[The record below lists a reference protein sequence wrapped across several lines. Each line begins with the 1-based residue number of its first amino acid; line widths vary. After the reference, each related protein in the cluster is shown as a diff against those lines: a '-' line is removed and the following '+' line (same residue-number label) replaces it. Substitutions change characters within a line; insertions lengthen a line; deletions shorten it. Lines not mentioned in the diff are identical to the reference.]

1 MIIYETINIVYLILY
16 GKGEKM
22 SKKLTDKKRKEM
34 LAVRYQDK
42 GKKVKSSGRLKTE
55 KELFEDE
62 KIWTTK

>member
-1 MIIYETINIVYLILY
+1 
-16 GKGEKM
+16 M

-34 LAVRYQDK
+34 LAVRYQEI
-42 GKKVKSSGRLKTE
+42 KVKPASRKRTE

>member
-34 LAVRYQDK
+34 LAQRYQEI
-42 GKKVKSSGRLKTE
+42 KVKSASRKRTE
-55 KELFEDE
+55 KELFEDDRVWE
-62 KIWTTK
+62 AH

>member
-1 MIIYETINIVYLILY
+1 
-16 GKGEKM
+16 M

-34 LAVRYQDK
+34 LAVRYQEK
-42 GKKVKSSGRLKTE
+42 GKKVKTSGRLKTE

>member
-34 LAVRYQDK
+34 LAVRYQEIK
-42 GKKVKSSGRLKTE
+42 PKSASRKRTE
-55 KELFEDE
+55 KELFEDDRVWE
-62 KIWTTK
+62 AH

>member
-34 LAVRYQDK
+34 LAQRYQEI
-42 GKKVKSSGRLKTE
+42 KVKSASRKRTE
-55 KELFEDE
+55 KELFEDDRVWE
-62 KIWTTK
+62 VH